1 MKNSDHYLSNSC
13 RFKFVNNI
21 HSSTSNSL
29 ILLPQVLI
37 NVNITDIYS
46 FYQIQELLLKLAHK
60 IRIIIPYFL
69 QINEGAACSK
79 YKIM

>member
-1 MKNSDHYLSNSC
+1 MKNSDHYLSN
-13 RFKFVNNI
+13 RFKFVHNI
-21 HSSTSNSL
+21 HLSTNNPL

-37 NVNITDIYS
+37 ECYHYDIYS
-46 FYQIQELLLKLAHK
+46 FYQIQELLLKLANK